1 MIVEFDKS
9 FFKTL
14 AKVKDESTFKKIK
27 KCILKL

>member
-27 KCILKL
+27 NISSN